1 MRTPRAIPGLCLLLL
16 AAAAFS
22 AAAQSEEEVRKRIL
36 EAAARYRGVPYM
48 YGAESPAAFDCSGFV
63 RYVYRQAAGISL
75 PRSSRG
81 IFASGIPVD
90 PKKAR
95 PGDVLVYDTVG
106 GAPSHVAIYLG
117 EGSVIHA
124 VSQGPRT
131 GVIVSPPTD
140 SYFPP
145 RLIAAR
151 SFLGTEGSSG
161 SKVPPPSAPARPPA
175 AGGSGGSSPAPGSAS
190 APPAAQASPE
200 ETPIA
205 DIGFTIPGERAAYSD
220 PIPAAAGTR
229 IAFTLTNGT
238 GKSGNFIV
246 IFYKADPQFQ
256 ESREIHREKAR
267 IPAGGSLELPAYLF
281 SEPGRYKL
289 IVKDTW
295 NTQLMERTFTVKG
308 R

>member
-1 MRTPRAIPGLCLLLL
+1 MKPPRPFRGIWILILT
-16 AAAAFS
+16 AAAVS
-22 AAAQSEEEVRKRIL
+22 AAAQPGEEELRKRIL
-36 EAAARYRGVPYM
+36 DAAARYRGVPYM
-48 YGAESPAAFDCSGFV
+48 YGAESPSAFDCSGFV
-63 RYVYRQAAGISL
+63 RYVYRQAAGIVL

-81 IFASGIPVD
+81 IFAAGIPVD
-90 PKKAR
+90 PRRAR

-106 GAPSHVAIYLG
+106 GYPSHVAIYLG

-151 SFLGTEGSSG
+151 SFLGSPGSTAGSG
-161 SKVPPPSAPARPPA
+161 PPPA
-175 AGGSGGSSPAPGSAS
+175 AATAPGAPSGSGS
-190 APPAAQASPE
+190 APPVPAPAAVRPAPE
-200 ETPIA
+200 ESPVA
-205 DIGFTIPGERAAYSD
+205 DIGFTIPRERASYAD

-229 IAFTLTNGT
+229 ISFTLTNGT
-238 GKSGNFIV
+238 GSGGDFVV
-246 IFYKADPQFQ
+246 IFYKTDPQFRD
-256 ESREIHREKAR
+256 SREIHREKAR

-281 SEPGRYKL
+281 SEPGQYRL
-289 IVKDTW
+289 IVKDNW
-295 NTQLMERTFTVKG
+295 NAQLLERTFTVKG

>member
-1 MRTPRAIPGLCLLLL
+1 MKPGRARPGIWILLF
-16 AAAAFS
+16 AAAAVSFG
-22 AAAQSEEEVRKRIL
+22 QTPEDEVRKRIL
-36 EAAARYRGVPYM
+36 EAASRYRGVPYM

-63 RYVYRQAAGISL
+63 RYVYRQAAGIEL

-81 IFASGIPVD
+81 IYAAGLPVD
-90 PKKAR
+90 PRRAR

-106 GAPSHVAIYLG
+106 GYPSHVAIYLG

-131 GVIVSPPTD
+131 GVIVSPASD

-151 SFLGTEGSSG
+151 SFLGFPGPATA
-161 SKVPPPSAPARPPA
+161 PSRPPA
-175 AGGSGGSSPAPGSAS
+175 AASAAPSRPP
-190 APPAAQASPE
+190 APPAAAPAAAQAAPSRE
-200 ETPIA
+200 EPPVA
-205 DIGFTIPGERAAYSD
+205 DIGFTIPRERASYSD

-229 IAFTLTNGT
+229 ISFTLTNGT
-238 GKSGNFIV
+238 GKGGDFIV
-246 IFYKADPQFQ
+246 IFYKADPRFR

-267 IPAGGSLELPAYLF
+267 IPAGGHLELPAYLF
-281 SEPGRYKL
+281 AEPGQYRL

-295 NTQLMERTFTVKG
+295 NTQLLERTFTVKG

>member
-1 MRTPRAIPGLCLLLL
+1 
-16 AAAAFS
+16 
-22 AAAQSEEEVRKRIL
+22 
-36 EAAARYRGVPYM
+36 M

-63 RYVYRQAAGISL
+63 RYVYRQAAGIVL

-81 IFASGIPVD
+81 IYAAGSPVD
-90 PKKAR
+90 PRKAL

-106 GAPSHVAIYLG
+106 GSPSHVAIYLG

-131 GVIVSPPTD
+131 GVIVSPPSD

-145 RLIAAR
+145 RLIGVR
-151 SFLGTEGSSG
+151 SFLGPGGPPVPSRPSG
-161 SKVPPPSAPARPPA
+161 DEEPP
-175 AGGSGGSSPAPGSAS
+175 
-190 APPAAQASPE
+190 
-200 ETPIA
+200 TA
-205 DIGFTIPGERAAYSD
+205 DIGFTIPRERAVYAD

-238 GKSGNFIV
+238 GRDGGFIV
-246 IFYKADPQFQ
+246 IFYKTDPRFS
-256 ESREIHREKAR
+256 ESKEIHREKAR
-267 IPAGGSLELPAYLF
+267 ISAGGFLELPAYLF
-281 SEPGRYKL
+281 SEPGRYRL

-295 NTQLMERTFTVKG
+295 NTQLLERTFEVKG